1 MIVNQTVADTLHQST
16 SALADTLHAVIQP
29 STEHVEKFNF
39 NHLLEH
45 LNDSRE
51 LEIPFGHV
59 ELPHFPPIQIAGF
72 TIDLSI
78 TKHVFFLL
86 LAAFLLI
93 VMAVYASRKIRRSPV
108 PSGFANLIEILV
120 VFVRDEM
127 VLPTMGPAG
136 YKYVPFILT
145 TFLYILIMNLL
156 GLMPFGASATGNIS
170 VTAGLAIIAFIMI
183 QVAAIRAQGF
193 SHYLAHFTAGVAW
206 WLWPIM
212 IPIEI
217 LGIFTKGF
225 ALCMRLFAN
234 MSGGHIVMLSLLGFI
249 FLARSLFFAPIPIV
263 FVLAIN
269 FLEILV
275 AFIQAYVFAMLTAMF
290 MGLGMPAE
298 GHEEHSH

>member
-1 MIVNQTVADTLHQST
+1 MMIEKVVADTLQQGH
-16 SALADTLHAVIQP
+16 SAPVDTLRSAAQA
-29 STEHVEKFNF
+29 SAEHGEKFDF

-45 LNDSRE
+45 LHDSRE

-59 ELPHFPPIQIAGF
+59 ELPHFPPVQIGEYS
-72 TIDLSI
+72 IDLSM

-86 LAAFLLI
+86 FAGLLLTP
-93 VMAVYASRKIRRSPV
+93 MAVYASRKIRRNPV
-108 PSGFANLIEILV
+108 PTGFANLVEILV
-120 VFVRDEM
+120 VFVRDEV

-136 YKYVPFILT
+136 QKYVPFILT

-170 VTAGLAIIAFIMI
+170 VTAGLALVAFVMI

-193 SHYLAHFTAGVAW
+193 AHYLAHFTGGVAW

-212 IPIEI
+212 IPIEV
-217 LGIFTKGF
+217 LGIFTKAF

-234 MSGGHIVMLSLLGFI
+234 MSGGHIVILSLLGFI
-249 FLARSLFFAPIPIV
+249 FLARSYFFAPVPVV

-269 FLEILV
+269 FLELLV
-275 AFIQAYVFAMLTAMF
+275 AFIQAYVFAMLTALF

-298 GHEEHSH
+298 SHGEHG

>member
-1 MIVNQTVADTLHQST
+1 MMIDKAVADTLHQGR
-16 SALADTLHAVIQP
+16 AAVADTLHRAAQ
-29 STEHVEKFNF
+29 STTEHGEKFDF

-45 LNDSRE
+45 LHDSRE

-59 ELPHFPPIQIAGF
+59 ELPHFPPVNIAGYS
-72 TIDLSI
+72 IDLSI

-86 LAAFLLI
+86 FAALLLG
-93 VMAVYASRKIRRSPV
+93 VMAVYASKKIRRNPV
-108 PSGFANLIEILV
+108 PSGFANLVEILV
-120 VFVRDEM
+120 VFIRDEV

-136 YKYVPFILT
+136 HKYVPFILT

-170 VTAGLAIIAFIMI
+170 VTAGLAFVAFVMI
-183 QVAAIRAQGF
+183 QVAAVRAQGF
-193 SHYLAHFTAGVAW
+193 SHYLAHFTGGVAW

-212 IPIEI
+212 IPIEV
-217 LGIFTKGF
+217 LGIFTKAF

-234 MSGGHIVMLSLLGFI
+234 MSGGHIVILSLLGFI
-249 FLARSLFFAPIPIV
+249 FLARSLFFAPIPVV

-269 FLEILV
+269 FLELLV
-275 AFIQAYVFAMLTAMF
+275 AFIQAYVFAMLTALF